1 MSRRTA
7 TTRVEGDSL
16 LLGRSN
22 YRDADLILTLF
33 SQELGRVSALARG
46 ARKSTK
52 RFSGSL
58 EPMHTLRTTLED
70 RGGSQLLTLK
80 EASLARPRLQ
90 LTTRLD
96 RLEAAGTALRWI
108 RRATPP
114 RAPDS

>member
-58 EPMHTLRTTLED
+58 EPKLRAL
-70 RGGSQLLTLK
+70 
-80 EASLARPRLQ
+80 P
-90 LTTRLD
+90 
-96 RLEAAGTALRWI
+96 GTAHCGISTASYVDPLC
-108 RRATPP
+108 T
-114 RAPDS
+114 